1 MITEFRHA
9 GNAKRFDFWRQYD
22 KIPVFHVWGKVS
34 RIVVEEGDLMKRRE
48 FLKLGSVAAALSA
61 MRSLGAEAGGPSCD
75 RLCVFHNRFA

>member
-1 MITEFRHA
+1 M
-9 GNAKRFDFWRQYD
+9 N
-22 KIPVFHVWGKVS
+22 
-34 RIVVEEGDLMKRRE
+34 RRE